1 MKNKRGIK
9 KSFLSN
15 DLNLL
20 ITNIDMES
28 KIEKAI
34 NAKG

>member
-9 KSFLSN
+9 NSFLSN
-15 DLNLL
+15 ELNLL
-20 ITNIDMES
+20 ITNIDMKS